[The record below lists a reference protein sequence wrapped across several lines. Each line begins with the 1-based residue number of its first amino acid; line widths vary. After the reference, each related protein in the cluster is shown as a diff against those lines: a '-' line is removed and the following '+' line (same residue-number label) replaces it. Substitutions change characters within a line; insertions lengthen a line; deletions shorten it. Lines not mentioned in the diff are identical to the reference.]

1 MWISFQWWNLLWTR
15 GNTWAEVTSFF
26 VCKCRVAFAFAFVIA
41 QYEHGSNC
49 IHRIRWTKAMFKL
62 TDYNTTP
69 KPILISMNTHCLSI
83 SVYCHCSPCRYSSR
97 SRYRG
102 LSVWTH
108 LYCKCRIVTDTDV
121 LTTIKNM
128 SAKLLVWVALLSRTR
143 DSKTSR
149 QRSLSPTDRQGS
161 LCREGSLYS
170 LSNQNLPPQVN

>member
-1 MWISFQWWNLLWTR
+1 
-15 GNTWAEVTSFF
+15 
-26 VCKCRVAFAFAFVIA
+26 
-41 QYEHGSNC
+41 
-49 IHRIRWTKAMFKL
+49 MFTL
-62 TDYNTTP
+62 TEYNITP

-121 LTTIKNM
+121 LTAIKNM
-128 SAKLLVWVALLSRTR
+128 SAKLLVWVALLSRTP

-149 QRSLSPTDRQGS
+149 QRPLSPTERQGS
-161 LCREGSLYS
+161 ILSRWLTVQPFWSKSTSTNKLRNCPGRSFFSPKKEVTFHKMMNTTSTLPNILIMKGKWPPRRSNRKREVLFCSRF
-170 LSNQNLPPQVN
+170 